1 MTLPNHCQLRGEPKF
16 QIFVFIFVFC
26 LFVLS
31 LADFR
36 LSVILML
43 VCLFQFYLQLEE
55 SLAILMDPIFPDEQ
69 MEPAVKPA
77 LMSSTLAA

>member
-1 MTLPNHCQLRGEPKF
+1 
-16 QIFVFIFVFC
+16 
-26 LFVLS
+26 
-31 LADFR
+31 
-36 LSVILML
+36 ML

-77 LMSSTLAA
+77 LMSSTLAAWGHSWDRRGGAFRYYPADPTYSL